1 MDSAKLLIIGGVAL
15 GGFYLLNKN
24 KKDKENAQSFTNAQ
38 ALALANS
45 QLQTPTVPTV
55 VPNDNLA
62 GFYTPAEANKKALEV
77 VTKWVSMLDAIPKEA
92 LLEEN
97 KNLLR
102 EQVDLQNAFNATLAD
117 TNSERLAYNYSEKL
131 AELEKSRILFKNS
144 YVIDK
149 TLANYVKRAK
159 QVEFANIYDSLKQ
172 AFVNMPKEQ
181 VDKLVSLLPK
191 YLFVGNDDFKYFYVY
206 LENNPFTLEEQLF
219 LRDSDVESIFRNKNK
234 DTKVAIGMR

>member
-15 GGFYLLNKN
+15 GGFYLLNKS
-24 KKDKENAQSFTNAQ
+24 KKDRENTQSFTNAQ
-38 ALALANS
+38 ALSLPNTQSLTNA
-45 QLQTPTVPTV
+45 QIVF
-55 VPNDNLA
+55 PNDNLA

-92 LLEEN
+92 LAEEN

-102 EQVDLQNAFNATLAD
+102 EQVDLQNAFNVNPAD
-117 TNSERLAYNYSEKL
+117 TNSERLS
-131 AELEKSRILFKNS
+131 ELEKSRILFKNS

-219 LRDSDVESIFRNKNK
+219 LRDSDVESFFRQKNQ
-234 DTKVAIGMR
+234 DIKVAIGMR

>member
-15 GGFYLLNKN
+15 GGFYLLNKS
-24 KKDKENAQSFTNAQ
+24 KKDRENTQSLTNAQ
-38 ALALANS
+38 GLILANP
-45 QLQTPTVPTV
+45 QLQTPIVSTVL
-55 VPNDNLA
+55 PNDNLA

-92 LLEEN
+92 LFEEN

-102 EQVDLQNAFNATLAD
+102 EQVDLQNAFNVTPAD
-117 TNSERLAYNYSEKL
+117 INPERF
-131 AELEKSRILFKNS
+131 AELEKSRVLFKNS

-181 VDKLVSLLPK
+181 VDKLVPLLPK
-191 YLFVGNDDFKYFYVY
+191 YLFVLNDDFKYFFVY

-219 LRDSDVESIFRNKNK
+219 LRDSDVESIFSNKNK